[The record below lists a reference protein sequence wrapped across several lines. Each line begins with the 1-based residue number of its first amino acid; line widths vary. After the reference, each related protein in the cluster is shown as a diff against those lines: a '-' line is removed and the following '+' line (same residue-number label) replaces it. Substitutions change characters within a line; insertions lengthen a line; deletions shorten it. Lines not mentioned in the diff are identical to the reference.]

1 MSLELEEEK
10 ADQKTVSLMQD
21 CFFWD
26 MLTGN
31 YDRTYDARVECSCAE
46 YDELRREV
54 SKGKQVGHERNV
66 VDPANQHDVQPVAF
80 ENAHACTHMSSST
93 YVLSEM

>member
-1 MSLELEEEK
+1 
-10 ADQKTVSLMQD
+10 MQD

-26 MLTGN
+26 ILTGN

-66 VDPANQHDVQPVAF
+66 VDPASKVKFSQLHPNMF
-80 ENAHACTHMSSST
+80 MHAQI
-93 YVLSEM
+93 